1 MSRDVDL
8 VELAESLRERGMSLA
23 ADAQDRVA
31 PAWADEAFNAIVK
44 VARCQS
50 TVFVDDVWP
59 KVAPP
64 SHPNAFG
71 AVWMRAIRQKV
82 IEPTG
87 ERRRSIAP
95 RKHAHSYPVYRSLIV
110 GNS

>member
-1 MSRDVDL
+1 VDL

-23 ADAQDRVA
+23 ADAQDRAA

-64 SHPNAFG
+64 AHHNAWG
-71 AVWMRAIRQKV
+71 AVWMRAIKGRI
-82 IEPTG
+82 IEKT
-87 ERRRSIAP
+87 EKRKHSIAP
-95 RKHAHSYPVYRSLIV
+95 RKHKHEYPVYRSLIV